1 MIIFVMKNSPK
12 SLKTLQLEIQ
22 IFAII
27 QLIIKKSISTQ
38 WLRKKNSYDENT
50 LGISFRTSNTF
61 KINIIIA
68 PFQYGFIKKN
78 SCEKYLKV
86 IFSRSNFSWHEVF
99 LYSKKWYQIFLH
111 FNSILIK
118 TRNHSEKIS
127 GKDKDLSNVQVKHM
141 ACR

>member
-111 FNSILIK
+111 FDSILIK

>member
-1 MIIFVMKNSPK
+1 MLKKSPE
-12 SLKTLQLEIQ
+12 SLKSLQLEIQ

-111 FNSILIK
+111 FDSILIK

>member
-1 MIIFVMKNSPK
+1 MIIFVKKNSPK
-12 SLKTLQLEIQ
+12 SLKSLQLEIQ

-78 SCEKYLKV
+78 SCEKYLNI